1 MQTPILALL
10 LAAVLALFLPS
21 VQIGLRSL
29 LKRRPGAIWA
39 FPFALTGIF
48 AIAAVAAGA
57 LNFKLVVLVLAYT
70 CAPVLAA
77 TGGAGLSPSSRRAG
91 SSRPHLADFAA
102 ILLLW
107 LPLEFAAGAS
117 LVPRHAQGFLHS
129 VGYGLA
135 IVLAL
140 ALFLGYRQLPGM
152 KYSLPRVARD
162 LWLPLAAFAALAPIL
177 AVVGI
182 SIGFIPPPH
191 LPVKSAASMA
201 AAAGIIFAGTALP
214 EEILFRSLIQN
225 LIMRRFG
232 ENGWTLAA
240 ASAVFG
246 CAHLNNGP
254 QPAPNWRY
262 MILATIAGWAY
273 GRVFQ
278 KSCSVTSP
286 AALHML
292 VDWTKHF
299 FF

>member
-1 MQTPILALL
+1 M
-10 LAAVLALFLPS
+10 
-21 VQIGLRSL
+21 
-29 LKRRPGAIWA
+29 
-39 FPFALTGIF
+39 F
-48 AIAAVAAGA
+48 AIAAVSAGA
-57 LNFKLVVLVLAYT
+57 FSFKLVGLVLAYT
-70 CAPVLAA
+70 CAPVLVA
-77 TGGAGLSPSSRRAG
+77 TGGAGLSLPSRRAG
-91 SSRPHLADFAA
+91 SSLSHLGDVAA

-129 VGYGLA
+129 VGYGIA

-152 KYSLPRVARD
+152 KYHLPRSARD

-182 SIGFIPPPH
+182 AIGFIPPPH
-191 LPVKSAASMA
+191 LPARSAGSMA
-201 AAAGIIFAGTALP
+201 AAAGVILVGTALP

-225 LIMRRFG
+225 LMMRRFG

-240 ASAVFG
+240 ASVVFG
-246 CAHLNNGP
+246 CAHLDNGP

-278 KSCSVTSP
+278 KSSSVASS